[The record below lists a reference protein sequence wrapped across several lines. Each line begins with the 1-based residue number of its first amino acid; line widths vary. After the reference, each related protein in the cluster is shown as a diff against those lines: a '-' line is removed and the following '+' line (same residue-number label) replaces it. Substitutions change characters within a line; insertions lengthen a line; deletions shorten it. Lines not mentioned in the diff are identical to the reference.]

1 MKSKLF
7 NITKIGFIASFIL
20 LLVYSCSTEKNTL
33 VNRTYHGLTAHYNG
47 YFNANELIRES
58 MDTYISSYE
67 DNFYQLLVI
76 DPIPNEEEV
85 VGMYPAIDTA
95 ITKCKKVIRNHSMP
109 NNDRPAR
116 KKDEHNAWIDEN
128 WTTIGIASF
137 YRRDYEGAMKS
148 FKYVRK
154 FYSNDPSLYVGELWM
169 AKTHLAQG
177 EFTKA
182 KFNLDNLDKAIA
194 GEESRKDSKKKSKK
208 SKDDE
213 IAKFP
218 KKIRFELEKTKA
230 HLALLNENNKEAIKY
245 LEESLLHARMNDD
258 KSRVHF
264 ILGQLYHE
272 EGNIVK
278 AEQHFTKVVKGKA
291 EYNIRFNARLKRTF
305 LGGGDKVRKELNK
318 MLRDAKNAEYK
329 DQIYY
334 ALADIEFKEKNEEKG
349 VEYLTLSAF
358 YSTKNTRQKGMAYER
373 LADLSFSKRNYV
385 SAQKYYDSCGNVI
398 NDKYPNAEG
407 IRNKASNLFN
417 LVVAVETAEYED
429 SVQQIA
435 LLSENERDKFLK
447 DLIKQ
452 IKKEEADRKKREAAR
467 LRELQDNENLFVQV
481 GNGSKWYWN
490 NAKTRAEGFNDF
502 KQLWGVRENEDD
514 WRRSE
519 KTVVATFEDIE
530 VEVGEDSLFVRDE
543 DTLTVENLLRW
554 IPLTDSALSASNTR
568 LIASRYDAGVIYKE
582 QLLEK
587 ELAITEFELVLS
599 KKIENEH
606 NLLASYQLYKI
617 YIQGDPTNASKQKNF
632 ILEKYP
638 DSDYAKYLL
647 DPDYFI
653 KKKERD
659 ALAEQAYVR
668 ILDRYSRG
676 LHYPVLTKATTI
688 IDEEKENV
696 YRSKYMLLKAL
707 CIGELNENKNEMLPT
722 LNALI
727 LEYPETGEAV
737 RAQELIDI
745 IKNGYSENVEIDFE
759 SKYPFDYNDNEKY
772 RVIIFL
778 DGKSSSS
785 IAKTKITDFHREYF
799 SRDKL
804 KVTSKVY
811 TEKQS
816 IVLVDDFID
825 DVAASN
831 YIRIYKRTRKY
842 LLDLQHAE
850 IFMIS
855 NENLKILMQKHN
867 LSEYQ
872 EFYDEY
878 F

>member
-1 MKSKLF
+1 MM
-7 NITKIGFIASFIL
+7 
-20 LLVYSCSTEKNTL
+20 LVYSCSTEKNTF
-33 VNRTYHGLTAHYNG
+33 VSRTYHGLNAHYNG

-58 MDTYISSYE
+58 MNTYKSSYQ
-67 DNFYQLLVI
+67 DNFYQLIVI

-85 VGMYPAIDTA
+85 IGMYPAIDTA
-95 ITKCKKVIRNHSMP
+95 IIKCKKVIRNHSMP

-148 FKYVRK
+148 FKFVRK
-154 FYSNDPSLYVGELWM
+154 FYSNDPSLYIGELWM

-177 EFTKA
+177 ELTKA
-182 KFNLDNLDKAIA
+182 KFNLDNLDQAIA
-194 GEESRKDSKKKSKK
+194 NEEGRTKTKKKSKK
-208 SKDDE
+208 SKEDK

-218 KKIRFELEKTKA
+218 KKIRFEFEKTKA
-230 HLALLNENNKEAIKY
+230 HLALLSENKKEAIKY
-245 LEESLLHARMNDD
+245 LEESLLHTRMNDD

-264 ILGQLYHE
+264 ILGQLYEE
-272 EGNIVK
+272 EGNNSK
-278 AEQHFTKVVKGKA
+278 AEEHYTKVVKGKA

-305 LGGGDKVRKELNK
+305 LGGGEKVRKELNK

-334 ALADIEFKEKNEEKG
+334 ALADIEFKEKNESKG
-349 VEYLTLSAF
+349 VEYLTLCAF

-398 NDKYPNAEG
+398 SDKYPNAEG

-417 LVVAVETAEYED
+417 LVVAVESAEYED
-429 SVQQIA
+429 SVQRIA
-435 LLSENERDKFLK
+435 LMSENDREKFLK

-452 IKKEEADRKKREAAR
+452 IKDEEVAKKKREEER
-467 LRELQDNENLFVQV
+467 LRELQDNDNLFVQQ

-490 NAKTRAEGFNDF
+490 NAKTRAEGFDDF

-519 KTVVATFEDIE
+519 KTVIATFEDIE
-530 VEVGEDSLFVRDE
+530 VEIGEDSLFVRDE

-554 IPLTDSALSASNTR
+554 IPLTDSAFAASNTR
-568 LIASRYDAGVIYKE
+568 LISSRYDAGVIYKE

-587 ELAITEFELVLS
+587 ELAITEFELILG
-599 KKIENEH
+599 KNIEDDH

-617 YIQGDPTNASKQKNF
+617 YIQGDQAKAEKQKSF
-632 ILEKYP
+632 ILENYP
-638 DSDYAKYLL
+638 ESDYAKFLL
-647 DPDYFI
+647 DPEYFI

-659 ALAEQAYVR
+659 ALAEQGYVR
-668 ILDRYSRG
+668 VLDRYSRG
-676 LHYPVLTKATTI
+676 LYYPVLIKATAI
-688 IDEEKENV
+688 IDEDKGNV
-696 YRSKYMLLKAL
+696 YRAKYMLLKAL
-707 CIGELNENKNEMLPT
+707 CIANLNEDKNEMLPT
-722 LNALI
+722 LNALLI
-727 LEYPETGEAV
+727 DYPGTGESE

-745 IKNGYSENVEIDFE
+745 IKNGYSENIEVDFE
-759 SKYPFDYNDNEKY
+759 SKFPFEFNDKDKY
-772 RVIIFL
+772 RVIVFL
-778 DGKSSSS
+778 DGKTSSS
-785 IAKTKITDFHREYF
+785 IAKTKITDFHRDYF

-804 KVTSKVY
+804 KVSSKVY
-811 TEKQS
+811 TEEKS
-816 IVLVDDFID
+816 IVLIDDFSD
-825 DVAASN
+825 EAAASD

-842 LLDLQHAE
+842 LLDLQHAD
-850 IFMIS
+850 IYMIS
-855 NENLKILMQKHN
+855 NENLKILMLKHN
-867 LSEYQ
+867 LIEFQ